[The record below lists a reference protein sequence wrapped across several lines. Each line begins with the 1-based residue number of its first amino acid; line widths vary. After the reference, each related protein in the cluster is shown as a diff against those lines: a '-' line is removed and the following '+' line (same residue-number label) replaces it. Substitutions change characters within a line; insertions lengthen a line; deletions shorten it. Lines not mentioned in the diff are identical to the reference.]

1 MKLTAIIK
9 LAVCSFLLLSCSS
22 NDNKAT
28 AQEST
33 SAKVTLTEY
42 ADYQCPACAY
52 FHPIVDSLKEAY
64 GDDLAVEYRY
74 FPLNSHQYGALS
86 ARAAQAAKNQ
96 GKFLEMHNM
105 LFENQQQWSSAGNPE
120 ATFAGYA
127 RTIGLDVEQFREE
140 LNASETQQVVMEEKQ
155 QGVQRGVSSTPTF
168 YINGEKLQQNPPS
181 FNDFK
186 ALIDVYMNE
195 TN

>member
-1 MKLTAIIK
+1 MKFTAIIK
-9 LAVCSFLLLSCSS
+9 LAVCSFLLLSCGS
-22 NDNKAT
+22 NENKAT
-28 AQEST
+28 AQQNT

-52 FHPIVDSLKEAY
+52 FHPIVDSLKKAY
-64 GDDLAVEYRY
+64 GEDLAVEYRY

-105 LFENQQQWSSAGNPE
+105 LFENQQQWSSTGNPE

-127 RTIGLDVEQFREE
+127 RTLGLDVEQFREE
-140 LNASETQQVVMEEKQ
+140 LNSSETQQVVMEEKQ

>member
-1 MKLTAIIK
+1 MKFTVIIK
-9 LAVCSFLLLSCSS
+9 LAICSFLLLSCGS
-22 NDNKAT
+22 NENKAT

-52 FHPIVDSLKEAY
+52 FHPIVDSLKKAY

-96 GKFLEMHNM
+96 GKFMEMHSM

-127 RTIGLDVEQFREE
+127 RTLGLDVEQFRDE

-155 QGVQRGVSSTPTF
+155 QGVQKGVSSTPTF